1 MWLFSDVLPEAES
14 WVCVFDGKMT
24 TRGREREE
32 TNKHQ
37 NWKWKVED
45 LGQRRIGDLG
55 ESLQEGKRNTTEGG
69 KTWKFKALSA
79 QRLRNTAATRV
90 CHDAA
95 FAFSLLLREPRS
107 CERSCKSDHF
117 NPIHALSITKCFFV
131 PKPTQ
136 ILTSVVTL

>member
-69 KTWKFKALSA
+69 RHGNLKPFPRRDCATLL
-79 QRLRNTAATRV
+79 QRGLV
-90 CHDAA
+90 MMLP
-95 FAFSLLLREPRS
+95 LLF
-107 CERSCKSDHF
+107 HYY
-117 NPIHALSITKCFFV
+117 
-131 PKPTQ
+131 
-136 ILTSVVTL
+136 